1 MMKKDIID
9 IVSRKTGL
17 NRNHTRAVVEC
28 VLDVFMENLANEG
41 RIEIR
46 NFGVFKVKRTPRRMG
61 RNPVTREE
69 AVVPARNIVQ
79 FKAGRTM
86 KNLVNVDLKPRGGS
100 VEPSFPSVGSGPQA

>member
-9 IVSRKTGL
+9 VVSCKTGL
-17 NRNHTRAVVEC
+17 NRSHTRAVVEC
-28 VLDVFMENLANEG
+28 VLDMFIESLAGEG

-86 KNLVNVDLKPRGGS
+86 KARVNAALELGVPEARASEAGEAS
-100 VEPSFPSVGSGPQA
+100 P

>member
-86 KNLVNVDLKPRGGS
+86 KNLVNADLQT
-100 VEPSFPSVGSGPQA
+100 PSGPAGPTFPSADSGVQA

>member
-17 NRNHTRAVVEC
+17 NRGHTRAVVEC
-28 VLDVFMENLANEG
+28 VLDIFMESLAGEG

-46 NFGVFKVKRTPRRMG
+46 NFGVFRVKRTPRRMG

-86 KNLVNVDLKPRGGS
+86 KEMVNAAMDQGAAEAPAAETGEAGL
-100 VEPSFPSVGSGPQA
+100 